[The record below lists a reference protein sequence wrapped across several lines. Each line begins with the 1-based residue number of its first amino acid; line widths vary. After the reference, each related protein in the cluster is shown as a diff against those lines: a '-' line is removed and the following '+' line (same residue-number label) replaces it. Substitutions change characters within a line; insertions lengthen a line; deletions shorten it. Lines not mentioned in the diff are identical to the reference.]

1 MQLGSV
7 LRVGR
12 RVLWLLD
19 SRPLRGAMA
28 IPTRWTPERSR
39 HSLDS
44 SQAIGHD
51 GHPSGSA
58 LLRGSC
64 SQHHRFDS
72 MSGSTHAS
80 CQSAVR
86 FPGRR
91 AGSYLGLTPVSDHAG
106 SLEGRP
112 GLLSQDWVWAS
123 TLAARSVGAWTS
135 VRPVGP
141 SCDRA
146 VVSRMQ
152 VVRSLKQDAA
162 GHHSSPRLASCWF
175 VTASAVGAGAE
186 AERGPHESVVRSLL
200 LWLRRIEP
208 CSALVVELRTQDRR
222 VSPQESSQHMRST
235 A

>member
-1 MQLGSV
+1 MRLGSV
-7 LRVGR
+7 LRVDR
-12 RVLWLLD
+12 RVLSSLD

-28 IPTRWTPERSR
+28 IPTRWTPERSK

-72 MSGSTHAS
+72 MSGSTHRRANPLS
-80 CQSAVR
+80 DLH
-86 FPGRR
+86 GRR
-91 AGSYLGLTPVSDHAG
+91 AGSYLDLTPVSDHAG

-112 GLLSQDWVWAS
+112 SLLSPDWVWAS

-135 VRPVGP
+135 VRAVGP

-152 VVRSLKQDAA
+152 VVRSLTQDLA
-162 GHHSSPRLASCWF
+162 GHHSSPRPYIMLVRDGIGC
-175 VTASAVGAGAE
+175 GGGC
-186 AERGPHESVVRSLL
+186 RG
-200 LWLRRIEP
+200 
-208 CSALVVELRTQDRR
+208 
-222 VSPQESSQHMRST
+222 
-235 A
+235 